1 MNAAE
6 YAKHR
11 GVSKMTISDAIKA
24 GKIPSAKK
32 VGRGYEIDPVQ
43 ADRELDGNTAPDRGG
58 RNGGPDIDAALQARK
73 AREATIPAFAV
84 SRAAREAFSA
94 KLMELEFRQR
104 SGKLVDKDELKLKLA
119 KMHMGVRD
127 ALRTIPDRVAP
138 IFAAEKDQAVIH
150 AMLLKEIG
158 QALEGLSGL
167 SD

>member
-11 GVSKMTISDAIKA
+11 GVSKVQISRDIQN
-24 GKIPSAKK
+24 GKIPAKR
-32 VGRGYEIDPVQ
+32 VGRGYVIDQVE
-43 ADRELDGNTAPDRGG
+43 ADRAYDGALAPDRGG
-58 RNGGPDIDAALQARK
+58 RNQAPDIDAALQARK
-73 AREATIPAFAV
+73 AREAAIPAFAV

-94 KLMELEFRQR
+94 RLTELEFRQR

-119 KMHMGVRD
+119 KLHMGVRD

-138 IFAAEKDQAVIH
+138 IIAAEKDQAVIH
-150 AMLLKEIG
+150 AMLLKEIE